1 MSQPAFIRRFI
12 VSYVLTAGR
21 RVVVIEAMHKI
32 AQKRGDADLIAA
44 TQAAIEPA
52 RAAFRLVRQWHTER
66 DKSKRAR
73 PDAVAIDNALDRAI
87 TRVRDHAANFADL
100 PGDDPDAL
108 IARKFLA
115 TFYPHGAKAITHQP
129 YEEQLVTVEEMLT
142 AWTLPEWEDT
152 IRELGLAKFIRVMA
166 NLIADYRDAVTY
178 FTRRDVT
185 WDDVLKSEA
194 DGQTLLSSLV
204 AMVLGLHPT
213 DSPDDLKARGEYL
226 EMFDE
231 QNNLTYEYRIRRKGK
246 EAPDVD
252 PDTGEA
258 LETPTDEPADAPTEI
273 PSEA

>member
-21 RVVVIEAMHKI
+21 RVVVIEAMRKI
-32 AQKRGDADLIAA
+32 AQNRGDAALAAAA
-44 TQAAIEPA
+44 TAAA
-52 RAAFRLVRQWHTER
+52 DADRATFRLVRQWHTER

-87 TRVRDHAANFADL
+87 TRVRDHAANFAAL
-100 PGDDPDAL
+100 PGDDPDAIL
-108 IARKFLA
+108 ARKFLA
-115 TFYPHGAKAITHQP
+115 TFYPNGSKAITQQT
-129 YEEQLVTVEEMLT
+129 YEEQLVAVEEMLS
-142 AWTLPEWEDT
+142 AWTLPKWEDT

-166 NLIADYRDAVTY
+166 NLVVDYREAVTY
-178 FTRRDVT
+178 FTRREVT
-185 WDDVLKSEA
+185 WDDVLKAEA
-194 DGQTLLSSLV
+194 DGQTLVLTLV

-213 DSPDDLKARGEYL
+213 DSPADLKARAEYL

-252 PDTGEA
+252 PDTGE
-258 LETPTDEPADAPTEI
+258 EFDESADAPSEI
-273 PSEA
+273 PSQV

>member
-21 RVVVIEAMHKI
+21 RVVVIEAMHKV
-32 AQKRGDADLIAA
+32 AKKRGDAALIAA
-44 TQAAIEPA
+44 TGDAIEPA

-66 DKSKRAR
+66 DKSKRSR

-87 TRVRDHAANFADL
+87 TRVRDQAANFADL
-100 PGDDPDAL
+100 PGDDPDA
-108 IARKFLA
+108 IMARKFLA
-115 TFYPHGAKAITHQP
+115 KFYPHGAKAITHQP
-129 YEEQLVTVEEMLT
+129 YEEQLVAVEEMLA
-142 AWTLPEWEDT
+142 AWTKPEWEDT
-152 IRELGLAKFIRVMA
+152 IRELSLAKFISVMA
-166 NLIADYRDAVTY
+166 NLIADYREAVTY
-178 FTRRDVT
+178 FTRREVT

-194 DGQTLLSSLV
+194 DGQTLLASLV
-204 AMVLGLHPT
+204 ARVLGLHPT
-213 DSPDDLKARGEYL
+213 DSPDDVKARGEYL

-258 LETPTDEPADAPTEI
+258 LDEPADTPSEI